1 MVGQVF
7 DLPTR
12 VNRPALLP
20 ISLRTG
26 QPRPITFS
34 QAVVQSL
41 AILAPGLLGASVARA
56 ARTRGAAGRITVWAR
71 RPEMRVKLEATG
83 WFDAVAATAAGAVRG
98 ANLVVICAP
107 VPAIPGIAADILP
120 ALEPG
125 SIVTDVGSVKAAMCR
140 KIHHTYGN
148 TANFVGAHPMAG
160 SEKTGH
166 LHSSDDL
173 FAGRA
178 VFVTPLPESSPSAV
192 DRVVRFWTTLGGE
205 VVTCHPD
212 KHDEIVAHVSHL
224 PQIIASALC
233 SFLSTRDV
241 SWRNYAGNGLRD
253 TTRIAGSDPA
263 LWRGILE
270 ENRFEVMRALSG
282 MQDELQTLQAAMA
295 NGDYLEVLNRLER
308 GNAYRKSLRPGKGE
322 A

>member
-1 MVGQVF
+1 MVQ
-7 DLPTR
+7 T
-12 VNRPALLP
+12 
-20 ISLRTG
+20 
-26 QPRPITFS
+26 
-34 QAVVQSL
+34 L

-56 ARTRGAAGRITVWAR
+56 ARKRGAAGRITVWAR
-71 RPEMRVKLEATG
+71 RPEIRVSLETTG
-83 WFDAVAATAAGAVRG
+83 WFDGVAASAADAVRE

-107 VPAIPGIAADILP
+107 VPAIPDIAADILP

-125 SIVTDVGSVKAAMCR
+125 AIVTDVGSVKAALCR
-140 KIHHTYGN
+140 KIHSDYGGAS
-148 TANFVGAHPMAG
+148 ANFVGAHPMAG

-166 LHSSDDL
+166 QHSTDNL

-178 VFVTPLPESSPSAV
+178 VFVTPLPETSPSAV
-192 DRVVRFWTTLGGE
+192 ERVVRFWTALGGE

-224 PQIIASALC
+224 PQVLASALC
-233 SFLSTRDV
+233 SFLSSRDP

-282 MQDELQTLQAAMA
+282 MQDELQALHAAMA

-308 GNAYRKSLRPGKGE
+308 GNAYRKSMRPGKGE